1 MVSKLVRENL
11 TRRAAKFNL
20 VLDDV
25 SITHV
30 TFSPAFSDAVEAKQ
44 IAQQTA
50 QRAAYLVDQVS
61 LSFLLPSPSPR
72 FCRFRRFV
80 FERKDTNDARGTTGD
95 PRKTIH
101 HRSSAGRSKISRI
114 NR

>member
-11 TRRAAKFNL
+11 TRRAARFNL
-20 VLDDV
+20 LLDDV

-50 QRAAYLVDQVS
+50 QRAAYLVDQVK
-61 LSFLLPSPSPR
+61 SFLSL
-72 FCRFRRFV
+72 
-80 FERKDTNDARGTTGD
+80 D
-95 PRKTIH
+95 
-101 HRSSAGRSKISRI
+101 RSISLLTLFI
-114 NR
+114 FSW

>member
-1 MVSKLVRENL
+1 MQREMVSKLVRENL

-50 QRAAYLVDQVS
+50 QRAAYLVDQVRLFFPPRPPT
-61 LSFLLPSPSPR
+61 LSFSFFL
-72 FCRFRRFV
+72 F
-80 FERKDTNDARGTTGD
+80 FEK
-95 PRKTIH
+95 
-101 HRSSAGRSKISRI
+101 
-114 NR
+114 

>member
-11 TRRAAKFNL
+11 TRRAARFNL
-20 VLDDV
+20 ILDDV

-50 QRAAYLVDQVS
+50 QRAAYLVDQVPCPFLRS
-61 LSFLLPSPSPR
+61 LLVVVASTYQD
-72 FCRFRRFV
+72 V
-80 FERKDTNDARGTTGD
+80 QTGHS
-95 PRKTIH
+95 RKTIH
-101 HRSSAGRSKISRI
+101 HRPSPGRSSFS
-114 NR
+114 